1 MPVVPTVSGRQ
12 VQSRGVQSAG
22 LQTFSQPGIG
32 DAFVRA
38 GTEAIDVFG
47 QAKQRA
53 NIALAQEASLNLS
66 QISSDL
72 LNNPETGLLNL
83 KGKNAIGKGHEY
95 TQQFDAQVEQLAMS
109 LPDEQARNAF
119 MQQAQQ
125 QRIQFTTQAGRHEI
139 GQINAYE
146 EGQFQATLLN
156 NGKNA
161 AALYGDNAAYVL
173 ANKQTFQQIE
183 DYGIAH
189 GWSDEQIQAK
199 KIEFKEKV
207 ADAALS
213 QWSAN
218 NATAFIQS
226 NGELSDTAAG
236 ARRAV
241 ADSDSSER
249 ARGIRNNNPGNLEY
263 SKTNPWVG
271 QTGDD
276 GRFAKFETP
285 EHGIRALGRNLM
297 SYQRQGIDTVS
308 EIINRWAPPTDKN
321 DTMSY
326 IKAVCEQLGV
336 SADEPLDA
344 SNPDTLKALCAAII
358 HHENGSQPYSDQQLT
373 AGVSAALGLS
383 TIPTNTKRYT
393 GNAAFDAA
401 SPEAQ
406 ASFMRQADQLR
417 RQQQAEYKTM
427 IDSQVRDATAA
438 YMRGVEF
445 PNPPGEADFI
455 AAYGVREGNL
465 RYAAGTNIAFGMAQR
480 GLTAKTLRDG
490 GYSEMANQY
499 DVLDRQAIAIDA
511 VLGVAFGG
519 VGRFINSRGESTNAP
534 NFSPVDVDAALAANA
549 AHHAEIDIAPGVPI
563 NVLSRNS
570 HIQALRK
577 AMSDVSQGRPVDVA
591 SIVES
596 ASFSEIPGRKSLLSQ
611 AVNEALSSVD
621 DGVTARAIEN
631 RLLEEQAAQ
640 LLPRG
645 DRQVYQSE
653 IANSQRIIENLTK
666 QRAQILAEE
675 PTGSGKALSRA
686 RSDKQA
692 RLRDIDQ
699 RIRQAQERLEFSRNA
714 LAPHEPGG
722 QFFEARAEL
731 ARRQQ
736 AESELNAQAVSFYKT
751 AEVRTPDEV
760 APFEPDKILQ
770 QAEQK
775 MMADQAGDIDLRI
788 AEDSLLESP
797 DMIITVLD
805 DDGNPQSRSAREVL
819 DEANRESEQAIQDSS
834 LFDVAVACFLR
845 G

>member
-1 MPVVPTVSGRQ
+1 MSYFGLNPVNQNQQLDEAASNPAGFNSDVGFFDNAVGAALSGLYSGLVAKPDQLLWAGMDKIVSPIAQFVNENTSLNDTSVSYIAEQRKLAEQQ
-12 VQSRGVQSAG
+12 VKRLTPDAATTGTAG
-22 LQTFSQPGIG
+22 QVLYGLFDMG
-32 DAFVRA
+32 
-38 GTEAIDVFG
+38 G
-47 QAKQRA
+47 QAVVGTTLGGPVGGAAAVTSLQGFSEFERLTA
-53 NIALAQEASLNLS
+53 QGVDFRVAQEAGLVQGITAGAGTLIPMSL
-66 QISSDL
+66 
-72 LNNPETGLLNL
+72 GLRAGGALAE
-83 KGKNAIGKGHEY
+83 GVA
-95 TQQFDAQVEQLAMS
+95 AQLARTGES
-109 LPDEQARNAF
+109 SVR
-119 MQQAQQ
+119 
-125 QRIQFTTQAGRHEI
+125 R
-139 GQINAYE
+139 
-146 EGQFQATLLN
+146 
-156 NGKNA
+156 A
-161 AALYGDNAAYVL
+161 AATAVRATPD
-173 ANKQTFQQIE
+173 
-183 DYGIAH
+183 IA
-189 GWSDEQIQAK
+189 
-199 KIEFKEKV
+199 
-207 ADAALS
+207 
-213 QWSAN
+213 
-218 NATAFIQS
+218 
-226 NGELSDTAAG
+226 
-236 ARRAV
+236 
-241 ADSDSSER
+241 
-249 ARGIRNNNPGNLEY
+249 
-263 SKTNPWVG
+263 
-271 QTGDD
+271 
-276 GRFAKFETP
+276 
-285 EHGIRALGRNLM
+285 
-297 SYQRQGIDTVS
+297 
-308 EIINRWAPPTDKN
+308 
-321 DTMSY
+321 
-326 IKAVCEQLGV
+326 
-336 SADEPLDA
+336 
-344 SNPDTLKALCAAII
+344 
-358 HHENGSQPYSDQQLT
+358 
-373 AGVSAALGLS
+373 
-383 TIPTNTKRYT
+383 
-393 GNAAFDAA
+393 
-401 SPEAQ
+401 
-406 ASFMRQADQLR
+406 
-417 RQQQAEYKTM
+417 
-427 IDSQVRDATAA
+427 
-438 YMRGVEF
+438 
-445 PNPPGEADFI
+445 
-455 AAYGVREGNL
+455 
-465 RYAAGTNIAFGMAQR
+465 YAAGTNIAFGMAQR

-534 NFSPVDVDAALAANA
+534 NFSPVDIDAALAANA

-631 RLLEEQAAQ
+631 RLLEEQDAQ

-653 IANSQRIIENLTK
+653 IANSQRIIENLTE

-722 QFFEARAEL
+722 QLFEARAEL

-775 MMADQAGDIDLRI
+775 MMSDKAGDIDLRI

>member
-1 MPVVPTVSGRQ
+1 MSYFGLNPVNQNQQLDEAASNPAGFNSDVGFFDNAVGAALSGLYSGLVAKPDQLLWAGMDKIVSPIAQFVNENTSLNDTSVSYIAEQRKLAEQQ
-12 VQSRGVQSAG
+12 VKRLTPDAATTGTAG
-22 LQTFSQPGIG
+22 QVLYGLFDMG
-32 DAFVRA
+32 
-38 GTEAIDVFG
+38 G
-47 QAKQRA
+47 QAVVGTTLGGPVGGAAAVTSLQGFSEFERLTA
-53 NIALAQEASLNLS
+53 QGVDFRTAQEAGLVQGITAGAGTLIPMSL
-66 QISSDL
+66 
-72 LNNPETGLLNL
+72 GLRAGGALAE
-83 KGKNAIGKGHEY
+83 GVA
-95 TQQFDAQVEQLAMS
+95 AQLARTGES
-109 LPDEQARNAF
+109 SVR
-119 MQQAQQ
+119 
-125 QRIQFTTQAGRHEI
+125 R
-139 GQINAYE
+139 
-146 EGQFQATLLN
+146 
-156 NGKNA
+156 A
-161 AALYGDNAAYVL
+161 AATAVRATPD
-173 ANKQTFQQIE
+173 
-183 DYGIAH
+183 IA
-189 GWSDEQIQAK
+189 
-199 KIEFKEKV
+199 
-207 ADAALS
+207 
-213 QWSAN
+213 
-218 NATAFIQS
+218 
-226 NGELSDTAAG
+226 
-236 ARRAV
+236 
-241 ADSDSSER
+241 
-249 ARGIRNNNPGNLEY
+249 
-263 SKTNPWVG
+263 
-271 QTGDD
+271 
-276 GRFAKFETP
+276 
-285 EHGIRALGRNLM
+285 
-297 SYQRQGIDTVS
+297 
-308 EIINRWAPPTDKN
+308 
-321 DTMSY
+321 
-326 IKAVCEQLGV
+326 
-336 SADEPLDA
+336 
-344 SNPDTLKALCAAII
+344 
-358 HHENGSQPYSDQQLT
+358 
-373 AGVSAALGLS
+373 
-383 TIPTNTKRYT
+383 
-393 GNAAFDAA
+393 
-401 SPEAQ
+401 
-406 ASFMRQADQLR
+406 
-417 RQQQAEYKTM
+417 
-427 IDSQVRDATAA
+427 
-438 YMRGVEF
+438 
-445 PNPPGEADFI
+445 
-455 AAYGVREGNL
+455 
-465 RYAAGTNIAFGMAQR
+465 YAAGTNIAFGMAQR

-519 VGRFINSRGESTNAP
+519 VGRFINSRGESTSAP

-577 AMSDVSQGRPVDVA
+577 AMSDVSQGIPVDVA

-645 DRQVYQSE
+645 DRKVYQSE
-653 IANSQRIIENLTK
+653 IANSQRIIENLTE

-760 APFEPDKILQ
+760 APFEPGKILQ
-770 QAEQK
+770 QTEQK
-775 MMADQAGDIDLRI
+775 MMADPAGDIDLRI

>member
-1 MPVVPTVSGRQ
+1 MSYFGLNPVNQNQQLDEAASNPAGFNSDVGFFDNAVGAALSGLYSGLVAKPDQLLWAGMDKIVSPIAQFVNENTSLNDTSVSYIAEQRKLAEQQ
-12 VQSRGVQSAG
+12 VKRLTPDAATTGTAG
-22 LQTFSQPGIG
+22 QVLYGLFDMG
-32 DAFVRA
+32 
-38 GTEAIDVFG
+38 G
-47 QAKQRA
+47 QAVVGTTLGGPVGGAAAVTSLQGFSEFERLTA
-53 NIALAQEASLNLS
+53 QGVDFRTAQEAGLVQGITAGAGTLIPMSL
-66 QISSDL
+66 
-72 LNNPETGLLNL
+72 GLRAGGALAE
-83 KGKNAIGKGHEY
+83 GVA
-95 TQQFDAQVEQLAMS
+95 AQLARTGES
-109 LPDEQARNAF
+109 SVR
-119 MQQAQQ
+119 
-125 QRIQFTTQAGRHEI
+125 R
-139 GQINAYE
+139 
-146 EGQFQATLLN
+146 
-156 NGKNA
+156 A
-161 AALYGDNAAYVL
+161 AATAVRATPD
-173 ANKQTFQQIE
+173 
-183 DYGIAH
+183 IA
-189 GWSDEQIQAK
+189 
-199 KIEFKEKV
+199 
-207 ADAALS
+207 
-213 QWSAN
+213 
-218 NATAFIQS
+218 
-226 NGELSDTAAG
+226 
-236 ARRAV
+236 
-241 ADSDSSER
+241 
-249 ARGIRNNNPGNLEY
+249 
-263 SKTNPWVG
+263 
-271 QTGDD
+271 
-276 GRFAKFETP
+276 
-285 EHGIRALGRNLM
+285 
-297 SYQRQGIDTVS
+297 
-308 EIINRWAPPTDKN
+308 
-321 DTMSY
+321 
-326 IKAVCEQLGV
+326 
-336 SADEPLDA
+336 
-344 SNPDTLKALCAAII
+344 
-358 HHENGSQPYSDQQLT
+358 
-373 AGVSAALGLS
+373 
-383 TIPTNTKRYT
+383 
-393 GNAAFDAA
+393 
-401 SPEAQ
+401 
-406 ASFMRQADQLR
+406 
-417 RQQQAEYKTM
+417 
-427 IDSQVRDATAA
+427 
-438 YMRGVEF
+438 
-445 PNPPGEADFI
+445 
-455 AAYGVREGNL
+455 
-465 RYAAGTNIAFGMAQR
+465 YAAGTNIAFGMAQR

-519 VGRFINSRGESTNAP
+519 VGRFINSRGESTSAP

-596 ASFSEIPGRKSLLSQ
+596 ASFSEIPGRKNLLSQ

-653 IANSQRIIENLTK
+653 IANSQRIIDNLTE

-760 APFEPDKILQ
+760 APFEPGKILQ
-770 QAEQK
+770 QTEQK
-775 MMADQAGDIDLRI
+775 MMADPAGDIDLRI

>member
-1 MPVVPTVSGRQ
+1 MSYFGLNPVNQNQQLDEAASNPVGFNSDVGFFDNAVGAALSGLYSGLVAKPDQLLWAGMDKIVSPIAQFVNENTSLNDTSVSYIAEQRKLAEQQ
-12 VQSRGVQSAG
+12 VKRLTPDAATTGTAG
-22 LQTFSQPGIG
+22 QVLYGLFDMG
-32 DAFVRA
+32 
-38 GTEAIDVFG
+38 G
-47 QAKQRA
+47 QAVVGTTLGGPVGGAAAVTSLQGFSEFERLTA
-53 NIALAQEASLNLS
+53 QGVDFRTAQEAGLVQGITAGAGTLIPMSL
-66 QISSDL
+66 
-72 LNNPETGLLNL
+72 GLRAGGALAE
-83 KGKNAIGKGHEY
+83 GVA
-95 TQQFDAQVEQLAMS
+95 AQLARTGES
-109 LPDEQARNAF
+109 SVR
-119 MQQAQQ
+119 
-125 QRIQFTTQAGRHEI
+125 R
-139 GQINAYE
+139 
-146 EGQFQATLLN
+146 
-156 NGKNA
+156 A
-161 AALYGDNAAYVL
+161 AATAVRATPD
-173 ANKQTFQQIE
+173 
-183 DYGIAH
+183 IA
-189 GWSDEQIQAK
+189 
-199 KIEFKEKV
+199 
-207 ADAALS
+207 
-213 QWSAN
+213 
-218 NATAFIQS
+218 
-226 NGELSDTAAG
+226 
-236 ARRAV
+236 
-241 ADSDSSER
+241 
-249 ARGIRNNNPGNLEY
+249 
-263 SKTNPWVG
+263 
-271 QTGDD
+271 
-276 GRFAKFETP
+276 
-285 EHGIRALGRNLM
+285 
-297 SYQRQGIDTVS
+297 
-308 EIINRWAPPTDKN
+308 
-321 DTMSY
+321 
-326 IKAVCEQLGV
+326 
-336 SADEPLDA
+336 
-344 SNPDTLKALCAAII
+344 
-358 HHENGSQPYSDQQLT
+358 
-373 AGVSAALGLS
+373 
-383 TIPTNTKRYT
+383 
-393 GNAAFDAA
+393 
-401 SPEAQ
+401 
-406 ASFMRQADQLR
+406 
-417 RQQQAEYKTM
+417 
-427 IDSQVRDATAA
+427 
-438 YMRGVEF
+438 
-445 PNPPGEADFI
+445 
-455 AAYGVREGNL
+455 
-465 RYAAGTNIAFGMAQR
+465 YAAGTNIAFGMAQR

-519 VGRFINSRGESTNAP
+519 VGRFINSRGESTSAP
-534 NFSPVDVDAALAANA
+534 NFSPVDIDAALAANA

-653 IANSQRIIENLTK
+653 IANSQRIIENLTE

-731 ARRQQ
+731 ARRLQV
-736 AESELNAQAVSFYKT
+736 ESELNAQAVSFYKT

>member
-1 MPVVPTVSGRQ
+1 MSYFGLNPVNQNQQLDEAASNPAGFNSDVGFFDNAVGAALSGLYSGLVAKPDQLLWAGMDKIVSPIAQFVNENTSLNDTSVSYIAEQRKLAEQQ
-12 VQSRGVQSAG
+12 VKRLTPDAATTGTAG
-22 LQTFSQPGIG
+22 QILYGLFDMG
-32 DAFVRA
+32 
-38 GTEAIDVFG
+38 G
-47 QAKQRA
+47 QAVVGTTLGGPVGGAAAVTSLQGFSEFERLTA
-53 NIALAQEASLNLS
+53 QGVDFRTAQEAGLVQGITAGAGTLIPMSL
-66 QISSDL
+66 
-72 LNNPETGLLNL
+72 GLRAGGALAE
-83 KGKNAIGKGHEY
+83 GVA
-95 TQQFDAQVEQLAMS
+95 AQLARTGES
-109 LPDEQARNAF
+109 SVR
-119 MQQAQQ
+119 
-125 QRIQFTTQAGRHEI
+125 R
-139 GQINAYE
+139 
-146 EGQFQATLLN
+146 
-156 NGKNA
+156 A
-161 AALYGDNAAYVL
+161 AATAVRATPD
-173 ANKQTFQQIE
+173 
-183 DYGIAH
+183 IA
-189 GWSDEQIQAK
+189 
-199 KIEFKEKV
+199 
-207 ADAALS
+207 
-213 QWSAN
+213 
-218 NATAFIQS
+218 
-226 NGELSDTAAG
+226 
-236 ARRAV
+236 
-241 ADSDSSER
+241 
-249 ARGIRNNNPGNLEY
+249 
-263 SKTNPWVG
+263 
-271 QTGDD
+271 
-276 GRFAKFETP
+276 
-285 EHGIRALGRNLM
+285 
-297 SYQRQGIDTVS
+297 
-308 EIINRWAPPTDKN
+308 
-321 DTMSY
+321 
-326 IKAVCEQLGV
+326 
-336 SADEPLDA
+336 
-344 SNPDTLKALCAAII
+344 
-358 HHENGSQPYSDQQLT
+358 
-373 AGVSAALGLS
+373 
-383 TIPTNTKRYT
+383 
-393 GNAAFDAA
+393 
-401 SPEAQ
+401 
-406 ASFMRQADQLR
+406 
-417 RQQQAEYKTM
+417 
-427 IDSQVRDATAA
+427 
-438 YMRGVEF
+438 
-445 PNPPGEADFI
+445 
-455 AAYGVREGNL
+455 
-465 RYAAGTNIAFGMAQR
+465 YAAGTNIAFGMAQR

-519 VGRFINSRGESTNAP
+519 VGRFINSRGESTSAP

-653 IANSQRIIENLTK
+653 IANSQRIIENLTE

-775 MMADQAGDIDLRI
+775 MMADQAGGIDLRI

>member
-1 MPVVPTVSGRQ
+1 MSYFGLNPVNQNQQLDEAVSNPAGFNSDVGFFDNAVGAALSGLYSGLVAKPDQLLWAGMDKIVSPIAQFVNENTSLNDTSVSYIAEQRKLAEQQ
-12 VQSRGVQSAG
+12 VKRLTPDAATTGTAG
-22 LQTFSQPGIG
+22 QVLYGLFDMG
-32 DAFVRA
+32 
-38 GTEAIDVFG
+38 G
-47 QAKQRA
+47 QAVVGTTLGGPVGGAAAVTSLQGFSEFERLTA
-53 NIALAQEASLNLS
+53 QGVDFRTAQEAGLVQGITAGAGTLIPMSL
-66 QISSDL
+66 
-72 LNNPETGLLNL
+72 GLRAGGALAE
-83 KGKNAIGKGHEY
+83 GVA
-95 TQQFDAQVEQLAMS
+95 AQLARTGES
-109 LPDEQARNAF
+109 SVR
-119 MQQAQQ
+119 
-125 QRIQFTTQAGRHEI
+125 R
-139 GQINAYE
+139 
-146 EGQFQATLLN
+146 
-156 NGKNA
+156 A
-161 AALYGDNAAYVL
+161 AATAVRATPD
-173 ANKQTFQQIE
+173 
-183 DYGIAH
+183 IA
-189 GWSDEQIQAK
+189 
-199 KIEFKEKV
+199 
-207 ADAALS
+207 
-213 QWSAN
+213 
-218 NATAFIQS
+218 
-226 NGELSDTAAG
+226 
-236 ARRAV
+236 
-241 ADSDSSER
+241 
-249 ARGIRNNNPGNLEY
+249 
-263 SKTNPWVG
+263 
-271 QTGDD
+271 
-276 GRFAKFETP
+276 
-285 EHGIRALGRNLM
+285 
-297 SYQRQGIDTVS
+297 
-308 EIINRWAPPTDKN
+308 
-321 DTMSY
+321 
-326 IKAVCEQLGV
+326 
-336 SADEPLDA
+336 
-344 SNPDTLKALCAAII
+344 
-358 HHENGSQPYSDQQLT
+358 
-373 AGVSAALGLS
+373 
-383 TIPTNTKRYT
+383 
-393 GNAAFDAA
+393 
-401 SPEAQ
+401 
-406 ASFMRQADQLR
+406 
-417 RQQQAEYKTM
+417 
-427 IDSQVRDATAA
+427 
-438 YMRGVEF
+438 
-445 PNPPGEADFI
+445 
-455 AAYGVREGNL
+455 
-465 RYAAGTNIAFGMAQR
+465 YAAGTNIAFGMAQR

-519 VGRFINSRGESTNAP
+519 VGRFINSRGESTSAP

-596 ASFSEIPGRKSLLSQ
+596 ASFSEIPERKSLLSQ

-653 IANSQRIIENLTK
+653 IANSQRIIENLTE

-686 RSDKQA
+686 RSDKQV

-751 AEVRTPDEV
+751 AEVSTPDEV
-760 APFEPDKILQ
+760 APFEPGKILQ

-775 MMADQAGDIDLRI
+775 MMADPAGDIDLRI

>member
-1 MPVVPTVSGRQ
+1 MSYFGLNPVNQNQQLDEAASNPVGFNSDVGFFDNAVGAALSGLYSGLVAKPDQLLWAGMDKIVSPIAQLVNENTSLNDTSVSYIAEQRKLAEQQ
-12 VQSRGVQSAG
+12 VKRLTPDAATTGTAG
-22 LQTFSQPGIG
+22 QVLYGLFDMG
-32 DAFVRA
+32 
-38 GTEAIDVFG
+38 G
-47 QAKQRA
+47 QAVVGTTLGGPVGGAAAVTSLQGFSEFERLTA
-53 NIALAQEASLNLS
+53 QGVDFRTAQEAGLVQGITAGAGTLIPMSL
-66 QISSDL
+66 
-72 LNNPETGLLNL
+72 GLRAGGALAE
-83 KGKNAIGKGHEY
+83 GVA
-95 TQQFDAQVEQLAMS
+95 AQLARTGES
-109 LPDEQARNAF
+109 SVR
-119 MQQAQQ
+119 
-125 QRIQFTTQAGRHEI
+125 R
-139 GQINAYE
+139 
-146 EGQFQATLLN
+146 
-156 NGKNA
+156 A
-161 AALYGDNAAYVL
+161 AATAVRATPD
-173 ANKQTFQQIE
+173 
-183 DYGIAH
+183 IA
-189 GWSDEQIQAK
+189 
-199 KIEFKEKV
+199 
-207 ADAALS
+207 
-213 QWSAN
+213 
-218 NATAFIQS
+218 
-226 NGELSDTAAG
+226 
-236 ARRAV
+236 
-241 ADSDSSER
+241 
-249 ARGIRNNNPGNLEY
+249 
-263 SKTNPWVG
+263 
-271 QTGDD
+271 
-276 GRFAKFETP
+276 
-285 EHGIRALGRNLM
+285 
-297 SYQRQGIDTVS
+297 
-308 EIINRWAPPTDKN
+308 
-321 DTMSY
+321 
-326 IKAVCEQLGV
+326 
-336 SADEPLDA
+336 
-344 SNPDTLKALCAAII
+344 
-358 HHENGSQPYSDQQLT
+358 
-373 AGVSAALGLS
+373 
-383 TIPTNTKRYT
+383 
-393 GNAAFDAA
+393 
-401 SPEAQ
+401 
-406 ASFMRQADQLR
+406 
-417 RQQQAEYKTM
+417 
-427 IDSQVRDATAA
+427 
-438 YMRGVEF
+438 
-445 PNPPGEADFI
+445 
-455 AAYGVREGNL
+455 
-465 RYAAGTNIAFGMAQR
+465 YAAGTNIAFGMAQR

-490 GYSEMANQY
+490 GYSEIANQY

-519 VGRFINSRGESTNAP
+519 VGRFINSRGESTSAP
-534 NFSPVDVDAALAANA
+534 NFSPVDIDAALAANA

-640 LLPRG
+640 LLSRG

-653 IANSQRIIENLTK
+653 IANSQRIIENLTE

-760 APFEPDKILQ
+760 SPFEPGKILQ
-770 QAEQK
+770 QTEQK
-775 MMADQAGDIDLRI
+775 MMADPAGDIDLRI

>member
-1 MPVVPTVSGRQ
+1 MSYFGLNPVNQNQQLDEAASNPAGFNSDIGFFDNAVGAALSGLYSGLVAKPDQLLWAGMDKIVSPIAQFVNENTSFNDTSVSYIAEQRKLAEQQ
-12 VQSRGVQSAG
+12 VKRLTPDAATTGTAG
-22 LQTFSQPGIG
+22 QVLYGLFDMG
-32 DAFVRA
+32 
-38 GTEAIDVFG
+38 G
-47 QAKQRA
+47 QAVVGTTLGGPVGGAAAVTSLQGFSEFERLTA
-53 NIALAQEASLNLS
+53 QGVDFRTAQEAGLVQGITAGAGTLIPMSL
-66 QISSDL
+66 
-72 LNNPETGLLNL
+72 GLRAGGALAE
-83 KGKNAIGKGHEY
+83 GVAS
-95 TQQFDAQVEQLAMS
+95 QLARTGES
-109 LPDEQARNAF
+109 SVR
-119 MQQAQQ
+119 
-125 QRIQFTTQAGRHEI
+125 R
-139 GQINAYE
+139 
-146 EGQFQATLLN
+146 
-156 NGKNA
+156 A
-161 AALYGDNAAYVL
+161 AATAVRATPD
-173 ANKQTFQQIE
+173 
-183 DYGIAH
+183 IA
-189 GWSDEQIQAK
+189 
-199 KIEFKEKV
+199 
-207 ADAALS
+207 
-213 QWSAN
+213 
-218 NATAFIQS
+218 
-226 NGELSDTAAG
+226 
-236 ARRAV
+236 
-241 ADSDSSER
+241 
-249 ARGIRNNNPGNLEY
+249 
-263 SKTNPWVG
+263 
-271 QTGDD
+271 
-276 GRFAKFETP
+276 
-285 EHGIRALGRNLM
+285 
-297 SYQRQGIDTVS
+297 
-308 EIINRWAPPTDKN
+308 
-321 DTMSY
+321 
-326 IKAVCEQLGV
+326 
-336 SADEPLDA
+336 
-344 SNPDTLKALCAAII
+344 
-358 HHENGSQPYSDQQLT
+358 
-373 AGVSAALGLS
+373 
-383 TIPTNTKRYT
+383 
-393 GNAAFDAA
+393 
-401 SPEAQ
+401 
-406 ASFMRQADQLR
+406 
-417 RQQQAEYKTM
+417 
-427 IDSQVRDATAA
+427 
-438 YMRGVEF
+438 
-445 PNPPGEADFI
+445 
-455 AAYGVREGNL
+455 
-465 RYAAGTNIAFGMAQR
+465 YAAGTNIAFGMAQR

-519 VGRFINSRGESTNAP
+519 VGRFINSRGESTSAP

-653 IANSQRIIENLTK
+653 IANSQRIIENLTE

-760 APFEPDKILQ
+760 APFEADKILQ

-775 MMADQAGDIDLRI
+775 MMSDQAGDIDLRI

>member
-1 MPVVPTVSGRQ
+1 MSYFGLNPVNQNQQLDEAASNPAGFNSDVGFFDNAVGAALSGLYSGLVAKPDQLLWAGMDKIVSPIAQFVNENTSLNDTSVSYIAEQRKLAEQQ
-12 VQSRGVQSAG
+12 VKRLTPDAATTGTAG
-22 LQTFSQPGIG
+22 QVLYGLFDMG
-32 DAFVRA
+32 
-38 GTEAIDVFG
+38 G
-47 QAKQRA
+47 QAVVGTTLGGPVGGAAAVTSLQGFSEFERLTA
-53 NIALAQEASLNLS
+53 QGVDFRTAQEAGLVQGITAGAGTLIPMSL
-66 QISSDL
+66 
-72 LNNPETGLLNL
+72 GLRAGGALAE
-83 KGKNAIGKGHEY
+83 GVA
-95 TQQFDAQVEQLAMS
+95 AQLARTGES
-109 LPDEQARNAF
+109 SVR
-119 MQQAQQ
+119 
-125 QRIQFTTQAGRHEI
+125 R
-139 GQINAYE
+139 
-146 EGQFQATLLN
+146 
-156 NGKNA
+156 A
-161 AALYGDNAAYVL
+161 AATAVRATPD
-173 ANKQTFQQIE
+173 
-183 DYGIAH
+183 IA
-189 GWSDEQIQAK
+189 
-199 KIEFKEKV
+199 
-207 ADAALS
+207 
-213 QWSAN
+213 
-218 NATAFIQS
+218 
-226 NGELSDTAAG
+226 
-236 ARRAV
+236 
-241 ADSDSSER
+241 
-249 ARGIRNNNPGNLEY
+249 
-263 SKTNPWVG
+263 
-271 QTGDD
+271 
-276 GRFAKFETP
+276 
-285 EHGIRALGRNLM
+285 
-297 SYQRQGIDTVS
+297 
-308 EIINRWAPPTDKN
+308 
-321 DTMSY
+321 
-326 IKAVCEQLGV
+326 
-336 SADEPLDA
+336 
-344 SNPDTLKALCAAII
+344 
-358 HHENGSQPYSDQQLT
+358 
-373 AGVSAALGLS
+373 
-383 TIPTNTKRYT
+383 
-393 GNAAFDAA
+393 
-401 SPEAQ
+401 
-406 ASFMRQADQLR
+406 
-417 RQQQAEYKTM
+417 
-427 IDSQVRDATAA
+427 
-438 YMRGVEF
+438 
-445 PNPPGEADFI
+445 
-455 AAYGVREGNL
+455 
-465 RYAAGTNIAFGMAQR
+465 YAAGTNIAFGMAQR

-519 VGRFINSRGESTNAP
+519 VGRFINSRGESTSAP

-577 AMSDVSQGRPVDVA
+577 AMSDVSQGIPVDVA

-653 IANSQRIIENLTK
+653 IANSQRIIENLTE

-692 RLRDIDQ
+692 RLLDIDQ

-760 APFEPDKILQ
+760 APFEPGKILQ
-770 QAEQK
+770 QTEQK
-775 MMADQAGDIDLRI
+775 MMADPAGDIDLRI

>member
-1 MPVVPTVSGRQ
+1 MSYFGLNPVNQNQQLDEAASNPAGFNSDVGFFDNAVGAALSGLYSGLVAKPDQLLWAGMDKIVSPIAQFVNENTSLNDTSVSYIAEQRKLAEQQ
-12 VQSRGVQSAG
+12 VKRLTPDAATTGTAG
-22 LQTFSQPGIG
+22 QVLYGLFDMG
-32 DAFVRA
+32 
-38 GTEAIDVFG
+38 G
-47 QAKQRA
+47 QAVVGTTLGGPVGGAAAVTSLQGFSEFERLTA
-53 NIALAQEASLNLS
+53 QGVDFRTAQEAGLVQGITAGAGTLIPMSL
-66 QISSDL
+66 
-72 LNNPETGLLNL
+72 GLRAGGALAE
-83 KGKNAIGKGHEY
+83 GVA
-95 TQQFDAQVEQLAMS
+95 AQLARTGES
-109 LPDEQARNAF
+109 SVR
-119 MQQAQQ
+119 
-125 QRIQFTTQAGRHEI
+125 R
-139 GQINAYE
+139 
-146 EGQFQATLLN
+146 
-156 NGKNA
+156 A
-161 AALYGDNAAYVL
+161 AATAVRATPD
-173 ANKQTFQQIE
+173 
-183 DYGIAH
+183 IA
-189 GWSDEQIQAK
+189 
-199 KIEFKEKV
+199 
-207 ADAALS
+207 
-213 QWSAN
+213 
-218 NATAFIQS
+218 
-226 NGELSDTAAG
+226 
-236 ARRAV
+236 
-241 ADSDSSER
+241 
-249 ARGIRNNNPGNLEY
+249 
-263 SKTNPWVG
+263 
-271 QTGDD
+271 
-276 GRFAKFETP
+276 
-285 EHGIRALGRNLM
+285 
-297 SYQRQGIDTVS
+297 
-308 EIINRWAPPTDKN
+308 
-321 DTMSY
+321 
-326 IKAVCEQLGV
+326 
-336 SADEPLDA
+336 
-344 SNPDTLKALCAAII
+344 
-358 HHENGSQPYSDQQLT
+358 
-373 AGVSAALGLS
+373 
-383 TIPTNTKRYT
+383 
-393 GNAAFDAA
+393 
-401 SPEAQ
+401 
-406 ASFMRQADQLR
+406 
-417 RQQQAEYKTM
+417 
-427 IDSQVRDATAA
+427 
-438 YMRGVEF
+438 
-445 PNPPGEADFI
+445 
-455 AAYGVREGNL
+455 
-465 RYAAGTNIAFGMAQR
+465 YAAGTNIAFGMAQR

-519 VGRFINSRGESTNAP
+519 VGRFINSRGESTSAP
-534 NFSPVDVDAALAANA
+534 NFSPVDIDAALAANA

-653 IANSQRIIENLTK
+653 IANSQRIIENLTE
-666 QRAQILAEE
+666 QRAQILAED
-675 PTGSGKALSRA
+675 PAGSGKALSRA

-692 RLRDIDQ
+692 RLRDIGQ

-760 APFEPDKILQ
+760 APFESGKILQ

-775 MMADQAGDIDLRI
+775 MMADPAGDIDLRI

>member
-1 MPVVPTVSGRQ
+1 MSYFGLNPVNQNQQLDEAASNPVVFNSDVGFFDNAVGAALSGLYSGLVAKPDQLLWAGMDKIVSPIAQFVNENTSINDTSVSYIAEQRKLAEQQ
-12 VQSRGVQSAG
+12 VKRLTPDAATTGTAG
-22 LQTFSQPGIG
+22 QVLYGLFDMG
-32 DAFVRA
+32 
-38 GTEAIDVFG
+38 G
-47 QAKQRA
+47 QAVVGTTLGGPVGGAAAVTSLQGFSEFERLTA
-53 NIALAQEASLNLS
+53 QGVDFRTAQEAGLVQGITAGAGTLIPMSL
-66 QISSDL
+66 
-72 LNNPETGLLNL
+72 GLRAGGALAE
-83 KGKNAIGKGHEY
+83 GVA
-95 TQQFDAQVEQLAMS
+95 AQLARTGES
-109 LPDEQARNAF
+109 SVR
-119 MQQAQQ
+119 
-125 QRIQFTTQAGRHEI
+125 R
-139 GQINAYE
+139 
-146 EGQFQATLLN
+146 
-156 NGKNA
+156 A
-161 AALYGDNAAYVL
+161 AATAVRATPD
-173 ANKQTFQQIE
+173 
-183 DYGIAH
+183 IA
-189 GWSDEQIQAK
+189 
-199 KIEFKEKV
+199 
-207 ADAALS
+207 
-213 QWSAN
+213 
-218 NATAFIQS
+218 
-226 NGELSDTAAG
+226 
-236 ARRAV
+236 
-241 ADSDSSER
+241 
-249 ARGIRNNNPGNLEY
+249 
-263 SKTNPWVG
+263 
-271 QTGDD
+271 
-276 GRFAKFETP
+276 
-285 EHGIRALGRNLM
+285 
-297 SYQRQGIDTVS
+297 
-308 EIINRWAPPTDKN
+308 
-321 DTMSY
+321 
-326 IKAVCEQLGV
+326 
-336 SADEPLDA
+336 
-344 SNPDTLKALCAAII
+344 
-358 HHENGSQPYSDQQLT
+358 
-373 AGVSAALGLS
+373 
-383 TIPTNTKRYT
+383 
-393 GNAAFDAA
+393 
-401 SPEAQ
+401 
-406 ASFMRQADQLR
+406 
-417 RQQQAEYKTM
+417 
-427 IDSQVRDATAA
+427 
-438 YMRGVEF
+438 
-445 PNPPGEADFI
+445 
-455 AAYGVREGNL
+455 
-465 RYAAGTNIAFGMAQR
+465 YAAGTNIAFGMAQR

-511 VLGVAFGG
+511 VLGVVFGG

-534 NFSPVDVDAALAANA
+534 NFSPVDIDAALAANA
-549 AHHAEIDIAPGVPI
+549 THHAEIDIAPGVPI

-611 AVNEALSSVD
+611 AVNEALSSVN

-653 IANSQRIIENLTK
+653 IANSQRIIENLTE

-686 RSDKQA
+686 RSDKQV

-760 APFEPDKILQ
+760 APFEPGKILQ

-775 MMADQAGDIDLRI
+775 MMADPAGDIDLRI

>member
-1 MPVVPTVSGRQ
+1 MSYFGLNPVNQNQQLDEAASNPVGFNSDVGFFDNAVGAALSGLYSGLVAKPDQLLWAGMDKIVSPIAQLVNENTSLNDTSVSYIAEQRKLAEQQ
-12 VQSRGVQSAG
+12 VKRLTPDAATTGIAG
-22 LQTFSQPGIG
+22 QVLYGLFDMG
-32 DAFVRA
+32 
-38 GTEAIDVFG
+38 G
-47 QAKQRA
+47 QAVVGTTLGGPVGGAAAVTSLQGFSEFERLTA
-53 NIALAQEASLNLS
+53 QGVDFRTAQEAGLVQGITAGAGTLIPMSL
-66 QISSDL
+66 
-72 LNNPETGLLNL
+72 GLRAGGALAE
-83 KGKNAIGKGHEY
+83 GVA
-95 TQQFDAQVEQLAMS
+95 AQLARTGES
-109 LPDEQARNAF
+109 SVR
-119 MQQAQQ
+119 
-125 QRIQFTTQAGRHEI
+125 R
-139 GQINAYE
+139 
-146 EGQFQATLLN
+146 
-156 NGKNA
+156 A
-161 AALYGDNAAYVL
+161 AATAVRATPD
-173 ANKQTFQQIE
+173 
-183 DYGIAH
+183 IA
-189 GWSDEQIQAK
+189 
-199 KIEFKEKV
+199 
-207 ADAALS
+207 
-213 QWSAN
+213 
-218 NATAFIQS
+218 
-226 NGELSDTAAG
+226 
-236 ARRAV
+236 
-241 ADSDSSER
+241 
-249 ARGIRNNNPGNLEY
+249 
-263 SKTNPWVG
+263 
-271 QTGDD
+271 
-276 GRFAKFETP
+276 
-285 EHGIRALGRNLM
+285 
-297 SYQRQGIDTVS
+297 
-308 EIINRWAPPTDKN
+308 
-321 DTMSY
+321 
-326 IKAVCEQLGV
+326 
-336 SADEPLDA
+336 
-344 SNPDTLKALCAAII
+344 
-358 HHENGSQPYSDQQLT
+358 
-373 AGVSAALGLS
+373 
-383 TIPTNTKRYT
+383 
-393 GNAAFDAA
+393 
-401 SPEAQ
+401 
-406 ASFMRQADQLR
+406 
-417 RQQQAEYKTM
+417 
-427 IDSQVRDATAA
+427 
-438 YMRGVEF
+438 
-445 PNPPGEADFI
+445 
-455 AAYGVREGNL
+455 
-465 RYAAGTNIAFGMAQR
+465 YAAGTNIAFGMAQR

-519 VGRFINSRGESTNAP
+519 VGRFINSRGESTSAP
-534 NFSPVDVDAALAANA
+534 NFSPVDIDAALAANA
-549 AHHAEIDIAPGVPI
+549 AHHAEIDIVPGVPI

-596 ASFSEIPGRKSLLSQ
+596 ASFSEIPGRKSLLSL

-640 LLPRG
+640 LLSRG

-653 IANSQRIIENLTK
+653 IANSQRIIENLTE

-760 APFEPDKILQ
+760 APFEPGKILQ
-770 QAEQK
+770 QTEQK
-775 MMADQAGDIDLRI
+775 MMADPAGDIDLRI

>member
-1 MPVVPTVSGRQ
+1 MSYFGLNPVNQNQQLDEAASNPAGFNSDVGFFDNAVGAALSGLYSGLVAKPDQLLWAGMDKIVSPIAQFVNENTSLNDTSVSYIAEQRKLAEQQ
-12 VQSRGVQSAG
+12 VKRLTPDAATTGTAG
-22 LQTFSQPGIG
+22 QVLYGLFDMG
-32 DAFVRA
+32 
-38 GTEAIDVFG
+38 G
-47 QAKQRA
+47 QAVVGTTLGGPVGGAAAVTSLQGFSEFERLTAQGVDFRA
-53 NIALAQEASLNLS
+53 AQEAGLVQGITAGAGTLIPMSL
-66 QISSDL
+66 
-72 LNNPETGLLNL
+72 GLRAGGALAE
-83 KGKNAIGKGHEY
+83 GVA
-95 TQQFDAQVEQLAMS
+95 AQLARTGES
-109 LPDEQARNAF
+109 SVR
-119 MQQAQQ
+119 
-125 QRIQFTTQAGRHEI
+125 R
-139 GQINAYE
+139 
-146 EGQFQATLLN
+146 
-156 NGKNA
+156 A
-161 AALYGDNAAYVL
+161 AATAVRATPD
-173 ANKQTFQQIE
+173 
-183 DYGIAH
+183 IA
-189 GWSDEQIQAK
+189 
-199 KIEFKEKV
+199 
-207 ADAALS
+207 
-213 QWSAN
+213 
-218 NATAFIQS
+218 
-226 NGELSDTAAG
+226 
-236 ARRAV
+236 
-241 ADSDSSER
+241 
-249 ARGIRNNNPGNLEY
+249 
-263 SKTNPWVG
+263 
-271 QTGDD
+271 
-276 GRFAKFETP
+276 
-285 EHGIRALGRNLM
+285 
-297 SYQRQGIDTVS
+297 
-308 EIINRWAPPTDKN
+308 
-321 DTMSY
+321 
-326 IKAVCEQLGV
+326 
-336 SADEPLDA
+336 
-344 SNPDTLKALCAAII
+344 
-358 HHENGSQPYSDQQLT
+358 
-373 AGVSAALGLS
+373 
-383 TIPTNTKRYT
+383 
-393 GNAAFDAA
+393 
-401 SPEAQ
+401 
-406 ASFMRQADQLR
+406 
-417 RQQQAEYKTM
+417 
-427 IDSQVRDATAA
+427 
-438 YMRGVEF
+438 
-445 PNPPGEADFI
+445 
-455 AAYGVREGNL
+455 
-465 RYAAGTNIAFGMAQR
+465 YAAGTNIAFGMAQR

-534 NFSPVDVDAALAANA
+534 NFSPVDIDAALAANA

-653 IANSQRIIENLTK
+653 IANSQRIIENLTE

-722 QFFEARAEL
+722 QLFEARAEL

-760 APFEPDKILQ
+760 APFEPGKILQ
-770 QAEQK
+770 QTEQK
-775 MMADQAGDIDLRI
+775 MMSDQAGDIDLRI

-819 DEANRESEQAIQDSS
+819 DETNRESEQAIQDSS

>member
-1 MPVVPTVSGRQ
+1 MSYFGLNPVNQNQQLDEAASNPAGFNSDVGFFDNAVGAALSGLYSGLVAKPDQLLWAGMDKIVSPIAQFVNENTSLNDTSVSYIAEQRKLAEQQ
-12 VQSRGVQSAG
+12 VKRLTPDAATTGTAG
-22 LQTFSQPGIG
+22 QVLYGLFDMG
-32 DAFVRA
+32 
-38 GTEAIDVFG
+38 G
-47 QAKQRA
+47 QAVVGTTLGGPVGGAAAVTSLQGFSEFERLTA
-53 NIALAQEASLNLS
+53 QGVDFRTAQEA
-66 QISSDL
+66 
-72 LNNPETGLLNL
+72 GLVQGITAGAGTL
-83 KGKNAIGKGHEY
+83 IP
-95 TQQFDAQVEQLAMS
+95 MS
-109 LPDEQARNAF
+109 LGLRAGGALAEGVAARLA
-119 MQQAQQ
+119 
-125 QRIQFTTQAGRHEI
+125 RTGESSVRR
-139 GQINAYE
+139 
-146 EGQFQATLLN
+146 
-156 NGKNA
+156 A
-161 AALYGDNAAYVL
+161 AATAVRATPD
-173 ANKQTFQQIE
+173 
-183 DYGIAH
+183 IA
-189 GWSDEQIQAK
+189 
-199 KIEFKEKV
+199 
-207 ADAALS
+207 
-213 QWSAN
+213 
-218 NATAFIQS
+218 
-226 NGELSDTAAG
+226 
-236 ARRAV
+236 
-241 ADSDSSER
+241 
-249 ARGIRNNNPGNLEY
+249 
-263 SKTNPWVG
+263 
-271 QTGDD
+271 
-276 GRFAKFETP
+276 
-285 EHGIRALGRNLM
+285 
-297 SYQRQGIDTVS
+297 
-308 EIINRWAPPTDKN
+308 
-321 DTMSY
+321 
-326 IKAVCEQLGV
+326 
-336 SADEPLDA
+336 
-344 SNPDTLKALCAAII
+344 
-358 HHENGSQPYSDQQLT
+358 
-373 AGVSAALGLS
+373 
-383 TIPTNTKRYT
+383 
-393 GNAAFDAA
+393 
-401 SPEAQ
+401 
-406 ASFMRQADQLR
+406 
-417 RQQQAEYKTM
+417 
-427 IDSQVRDATAA
+427 
-438 YMRGVEF
+438 
-445 PNPPGEADFI
+445 
-455 AAYGVREGNL
+455 
-465 RYAAGTNIAFGMAQR
+465 YAAGTNIAFGMAQR

-534 NFSPVDVDAALAANA
+534 NFSPVDIDAALAANA

-653 IANSQRIIENLTK
+653 IANSQRIIENLTE

-686 RSDKQA
+686 RSDKQV

-751 AEVRTPDEV
+751 AEVSTPDEV
-760 APFEPDKILQ
+760 APFEPGKILQ

-775 MMADQAGDIDLRI
+775 MMADPAGDIDLRI

>member
-1 MPVVPTVSGRQ
+1 MSYFGLNPVNQNQQLDEAASNPAGFNSDVGFFDNAVGAALSGLYSGLVAKPDQLLWAGMDKIVSPIAQFVNENTSLNDTSVSYIAEQRKLAEQQ
-12 VQSRGVQSAG
+12 VKRLTPDAATTGTAG
-22 LQTFSQPGIG
+22 QVLHGLFDMG
-32 DAFVRA
+32 
-38 GTEAIDVFG
+38 G
-47 QAKQRA
+47 QAVVGTTLGGPVGGAAAVTSLQGFSEFERLTA
-53 NIALAQEASLNLS
+53 QGVDFRTAQEAGLVQGITAGAGTLIPMSL
-66 QISSDL
+66 
-72 LNNPETGLLNL
+72 GLRAGGALAE
-83 KGKNAIGKGHEY
+83 GVA
-95 TQQFDAQVEQLAMS
+95 AQLARTGES
-109 LPDEQARNAF
+109 SVR
-119 MQQAQQ
+119 
-125 QRIQFTTQAGRHEI
+125 R
-139 GQINAYE
+139 
-146 EGQFQATLLN
+146 
-156 NGKNA
+156 A
-161 AALYGDNAAYVL
+161 AATAVRATPD
-173 ANKQTFQQIE
+173 
-183 DYGIAH
+183 IA
-189 GWSDEQIQAK
+189 
-199 KIEFKEKV
+199 
-207 ADAALS
+207 
-213 QWSAN
+213 
-218 NATAFIQS
+218 
-226 NGELSDTAAG
+226 
-236 ARRAV
+236 
-241 ADSDSSER
+241 
-249 ARGIRNNNPGNLEY
+249 
-263 SKTNPWVG
+263 
-271 QTGDD
+271 
-276 GRFAKFETP
+276 
-285 EHGIRALGRNLM
+285 
-297 SYQRQGIDTVS
+297 
-308 EIINRWAPPTDKN
+308 
-321 DTMSY
+321 
-326 IKAVCEQLGV
+326 
-336 SADEPLDA
+336 
-344 SNPDTLKALCAAII
+344 
-358 HHENGSQPYSDQQLT
+358 
-373 AGVSAALGLS
+373 
-383 TIPTNTKRYT
+383 
-393 GNAAFDAA
+393 
-401 SPEAQ
+401 
-406 ASFMRQADQLR
+406 
-417 RQQQAEYKTM
+417 
-427 IDSQVRDATAA
+427 
-438 YMRGVEF
+438 
-445 PNPPGEADFI
+445 
-455 AAYGVREGNL
+455 
-465 RYAAGTNIAFGMAQR
+465 YAAGTNIAFGMAQR

-519 VGRFINSRGESTNAP
+519 VGRFINSRGESTSAP
-534 NFSPVDVDAALAANA
+534 NFSPVDIDAALAANA

-577 AMSDVSQGRPVDVA
+577 AMSDVGQGIPVDVA

-653 IANSQRIIENLTK
+653 IANSQRIIENLTE

-731 ARRQQ
+731 ARRLQV
-736 AESELNAQAVSFYKT
+736 ESELNAQAVSFYKT

-775 MMADQAGDIDLRI
+775 MMADQVGDIDLRI

>member
-1 MPVVPTVSGRQ
+1 MSYFGLNPVNQNQQLDEAASNPAGFNSDVGFFDNAVGAALSGLYSGLVAKPDQLLWAGMDKIVSPIAQFVNENTSLNDTSVSYIAEQRKLAEQQ
-12 VQSRGVQSAG
+12 VKRLTPDAATTGTAG
-22 LQTFSQPGIG
+22 QVLYGLFDMG
-32 DAFVRA
+32 
-38 GTEAIDVFG
+38 G
-47 QAKQRA
+47 QAVVGTTLGGPVGGAAAVTSLQGFSEFERLTAQGVDFRA
-53 NIALAQEASLNLS
+53 AQEAGLVQGITAGAGTLIPMSL
-66 QISSDL
+66 
-72 LNNPETGLLNL
+72 GLRAGGALAE
-83 KGKNAIGKGHEY
+83 GVA
-95 TQQFDAQVEQLAMS
+95 AQLA
-109 LPDEQARNAF
+109 R
-119 MQQAQQ
+119 
-125 QRIQFTTQAGRHEI
+125 T
-139 GQINAYE
+139 
-146 EGQFQATLLN
+146 
-156 NGKNA
+156 
-161 AALYGDNAAYVL
+161 
-173 ANKQTFQQIE
+173 
-183 DYGIAH
+183 
-189 GWSDEQIQAK
+189 
-199 KIEFKEKV
+199 
-207 ADAALS
+207 
-213 QWSAN
+213 
-218 NATAFIQS
+218 
-226 NGELSDTAAG
+226 GESSV
-236 ARRAV
+236 RRAAETAV
-241 ADSDSSER
+241 R
-249 ARGIRNNNPGNLEY
+249 A
-263 SKTNPWVG
+263 
-271 QTGDD
+271 
-276 GRFAKFETP
+276 TP
-285 EHGIRALGRNLM
+285 DIA
-297 SYQRQGIDTVS
+297 Y
-308 EIINRWAPPTDKN
+308 
-321 DTMSY
+321 
-326 IKAVCEQLGV
+326 
-336 SADEPLDA
+336 A
-344 SNPDTLKALCAAII
+344 S
-358 HHENGSQPYSDQQLT
+358 
-373 AGVSAALGLS
+373 
-383 TIPTNTKRYT
+383 
-393 GNAAFDAA
+393 
-401 SPEAQ
+401 
-406 ASFMRQADQLR
+406 
-417 RQQQAEYKTM
+417 
-427 IDSQVRDATAA
+427 
-438 YMRGVEF
+438 
-445 PNPPGEADFI
+445 
-455 AAYGVREGNL
+455 
-465 RYAAGTNIAFGMAQR
+465 GTNIAFGMAQR

-534 NFSPVDVDAALAANA
+534 NFSPVDIDAALAANA

-653 IANSQRIIENLTK
+653 IANSQRIIENLTE

-722 QFFEARAEL
+722 QFFEARKEL

>member
-1 MPVVPTVSGRQ
+1 MSYFGLNPVNQNQQLDEAASNPAGFNSDVGFFDNAVGAALSGLYSGLVAKRDQLLWAGMDKIVSPIAQFINENTSLNDTSVSYIAEQRKLAEQQ
-12 VQSRGVQSAG
+12 VKRLTPDAATTGTAG
-22 LQTFSQPGIG
+22 QVLYGLFDMG
-32 DAFVRA
+32 
-38 GTEAIDVFG
+38 G
-47 QAKQRA
+47 QAVVGTTLGGPVGGAAAVTSLQGFSEFERLTA
-53 NIALAQEASLNLS
+53 QGVDFRTAQEAGLVQGITAGAGTLIPMSL
-66 QISSDL
+66 
-72 LNNPETGLLNL
+72 GLRAGGALAE
-83 KGKNAIGKGHEY
+83 GVA
-95 TQQFDAQVEQLAMS
+95 AQLARTGES
-109 LPDEQARNAF
+109 SVR
-119 MQQAQQ
+119 
-125 QRIQFTTQAGRHEI
+125 R
-139 GQINAYE
+139 
-146 EGQFQATLLN
+146 
-156 NGKNA
+156 A
-161 AALYGDNAAYVL
+161 AATAVRATPD
-173 ANKQTFQQIE
+173 
-183 DYGIAH
+183 IA
-189 GWSDEQIQAK
+189 
-199 KIEFKEKV
+199 
-207 ADAALS
+207 
-213 QWSAN
+213 
-218 NATAFIQS
+218 
-226 NGELSDTAAG
+226 
-236 ARRAV
+236 
-241 ADSDSSER
+241 
-249 ARGIRNNNPGNLEY
+249 
-263 SKTNPWVG
+263 
-271 QTGDD
+271 
-276 GRFAKFETP
+276 
-285 EHGIRALGRNLM
+285 
-297 SYQRQGIDTVS
+297 
-308 EIINRWAPPTDKN
+308 
-321 DTMSY
+321 
-326 IKAVCEQLGV
+326 
-336 SADEPLDA
+336 
-344 SNPDTLKALCAAII
+344 
-358 HHENGSQPYSDQQLT
+358 
-373 AGVSAALGLS
+373 
-383 TIPTNTKRYT
+383 
-393 GNAAFDAA
+393 
-401 SPEAQ
+401 
-406 ASFMRQADQLR
+406 
-417 RQQQAEYKTM
+417 
-427 IDSQVRDATAA
+427 
-438 YMRGVEF
+438 
-445 PNPPGEADFI
+445 
-455 AAYGVREGNL
+455 
-465 RYAAGTNIAFGMAQR
+465 YAAGTNIAFGMAQR

-519 VGRFINSRGESTNAP
+519 VGRFINSRGESTSAP
-534 NFSPVDVDAALAANA
+534 NFSPVDIDAALAANA

-640 LLPRG
+640 LLSRG

-653 IANSQRIIENLTK
+653 IANSQRIIENLTE

-760 APFEPDKILQ
+760 APFEPGKILQ
-770 QAEQK
+770 QTEQK
-775 MMADQAGDIDLRI
+775 MMADPAGDIDLRI

>member
-1 MPVVPTVSGRQ
+1 MSYFGLNPVNQNQQLDEAASNPAGFNSDVGFFDNAVGAALSGLYSGLVAKPDQLLWAGMDKIVSPIAQFVNENTSLNDTSVSYIAEQRKLAEQQ
-12 VQSRGVQSAG
+12 VKRLTPDAATTGTAG
-22 LQTFSQPGIG
+22 QVLYGLFDMG
-32 DAFVRA
+32 
-38 GTEAIDVFG
+38 G
-47 QAKQRA
+47 QAVVSTTLGGPVGGAAAVTSLQGFSEFERLTA
-53 NIALAQEASLNLS
+53 QGVDFRTAQEAGLVQGITAGAGTLIPMSL
-66 QISSDL
+66 
-72 LNNPETGLLNL
+72 GLRAGGALAE
-83 KGKNAIGKGHEY
+83 GVA
-95 TQQFDAQVEQLAMS
+95 AQLARTGES
-109 LPDEQARNAF
+109 SVR
-119 MQQAQQ
+119 
-125 QRIQFTTQAGRHEI
+125 R
-139 GQINAYE
+139 
-146 EGQFQATLLN
+146 
-156 NGKNA
+156 A
-161 AALYGDNAAYVL
+161 AATAVRATPD
-173 ANKQTFQQIE
+173 
-183 DYGIAH
+183 IA
-189 GWSDEQIQAK
+189 
-199 KIEFKEKV
+199 
-207 ADAALS
+207 
-213 QWSAN
+213 
-218 NATAFIQS
+218 
-226 NGELSDTAAG
+226 
-236 ARRAV
+236 
-241 ADSDSSER
+241 
-249 ARGIRNNNPGNLEY
+249 
-263 SKTNPWVG
+263 
-271 QTGDD
+271 
-276 GRFAKFETP
+276 
-285 EHGIRALGRNLM
+285 
-297 SYQRQGIDTVS
+297 
-308 EIINRWAPPTDKN
+308 
-321 DTMSY
+321 
-326 IKAVCEQLGV
+326 
-336 SADEPLDA
+336 
-344 SNPDTLKALCAAII
+344 
-358 HHENGSQPYSDQQLT
+358 
-373 AGVSAALGLS
+373 
-383 TIPTNTKRYT
+383 
-393 GNAAFDAA
+393 
-401 SPEAQ
+401 
-406 ASFMRQADQLR
+406 
-417 RQQQAEYKTM
+417 
-427 IDSQVRDATAA
+427 
-438 YMRGVEF
+438 
-445 PNPPGEADFI
+445 
-455 AAYGVREGNL
+455 
-465 RYAAGTNIAFGMAQR
+465 YAAGTNIAFGMAQR

-519 VGRFINSRGESTNAP
+519 VGRFINSRGEPTSAP
-534 NFSPVDVDAALAANA
+534 NFSPVDIDAALAANA

-653 IANSQRIIENLTK
+653 IANSQRIIENLTE

-760 APFEPDKILQ
+760 APFEPGKILQ
-770 QAEQK
+770 QTEQK
-775 MMADQAGDIDLRI
+775 MMADPAGDIDLRI

>member
-1 MPVVPTVSGRQ
+1 MSYFGLNPVNQNQQLDEAASNPAGFNSDVGFFDNAVGAALSGLYSGLVAKPDQLLWAGMDKIVSPIAQFINENTSLNDTSVSYIAEQRKLAEQQ
-12 VQSRGVQSAG
+12 VKRLTPDAATTGTAG
-22 LQTFSQPGIG
+22 QVLYGLFDMG
-32 DAFVRA
+32 
-38 GTEAIDVFG
+38 G
-47 QAKQRA
+47 QAVVGTTLGGPVGGAAAVTSLQGFSEFERLTA
-53 NIALAQEASLNLS
+53 QGVDFRTAQEAGLVQGITAGAGTLIPMSL
-66 QISSDL
+66 
-72 LNNPETGLLNL
+72 GLRAGGALAE
-83 KGKNAIGKGHEY
+83 GVA
-95 TQQFDAQVEQLAMS
+95 AQLARTGES
-109 LPDEQARNAF
+109 SVR
-119 MQQAQQ
+119 
-125 QRIQFTTQAGRHEI
+125 R
-139 GQINAYE
+139 
-146 EGQFQATLLN
+146 
-156 NGKNA
+156 A
-161 AALYGDNAAYVL
+161 AATAVRATPD
-173 ANKQTFQQIE
+173 
-183 DYGIAH
+183 IA
-189 GWSDEQIQAK
+189 
-199 KIEFKEKV
+199 
-207 ADAALS
+207 
-213 QWSAN
+213 
-218 NATAFIQS
+218 
-226 NGELSDTAAG
+226 
-236 ARRAV
+236 
-241 ADSDSSER
+241 
-249 ARGIRNNNPGNLEY
+249 
-263 SKTNPWVG
+263 
-271 QTGDD
+271 
-276 GRFAKFETP
+276 
-285 EHGIRALGRNLM
+285 
-297 SYQRQGIDTVS
+297 
-308 EIINRWAPPTDKN
+308 
-321 DTMSY
+321 
-326 IKAVCEQLGV
+326 
-336 SADEPLDA
+336 
-344 SNPDTLKALCAAII
+344 
-358 HHENGSQPYSDQQLT
+358 
-373 AGVSAALGLS
+373 
-383 TIPTNTKRYT
+383 
-393 GNAAFDAA
+393 
-401 SPEAQ
+401 
-406 ASFMRQADQLR
+406 
-417 RQQQAEYKTM
+417 
-427 IDSQVRDATAA
+427 
-438 YMRGVEF
+438 
-445 PNPPGEADFI
+445 
-455 AAYGVREGNL
+455 
-465 RYAAGTNIAFGMAQR
+465 YAAGTNIAFGMAQR

-534 NFSPVDVDAALAANA
+534 NFSPVDIDAALAANA

-621 DGVTARAIEN
+621 DGITARAIEN

-653 IANSQRIIENLTK
+653 IANSQRIIENLTE

-714 LAPHEPGG
+714 LAPHEPSG
-722 QFFEARAEL
+722 QLFEARAEL

-775 MMADQAGDIDLRI
+775 MMSDKAGDIDLRI

>member
-1 MPVVPTVSGRQ
+1 MSYFGLNPVNQNQQLDEAASNPAGFNSDVGFFDNAVGAALSGLYSGLVAKPDQLLWAGMDKIVSPIAQFINENTSLNDTSVSYIAEQRKLAEQQ
-12 VQSRGVQSAG
+12 VKRLTPDAATTGTAG
-22 LQTFSQPGIG
+22 QVLYGLFDMG
-32 DAFVRA
+32 
-38 GTEAIDVFG
+38 G
-47 QAKQRA
+47 QAVVGTTLGGPVGGAAAVTSLQGFSEFERLTA
-53 NIALAQEASLNLS
+53 QGVDFRTAQEAGLVQGITAGAGTLIPMSL
-66 QISSDL
+66 
-72 LNNPETGLLNL
+72 GLRAGGALAE
-83 KGKNAIGKGHEY
+83 GVA
-95 TQQFDAQVEQLAMS
+95 AQLARTGES
-109 LPDEQARNAF
+109 LVRRAE
-119 MQQAQQ
+119 
-125 QRIQFTTQAGRHEI
+125 
-139 GQINAYE
+139 
-146 EGQFQATLLN
+146 
-156 NGKNA
+156 
-161 AALYGDNAAYVL
+161 
-173 ANKQTFQQIE
+173 
-183 DYGIAH
+183 
-189 GWSDEQIQAK
+189 
-199 KIEFKEKV
+199 
-207 ADAALS
+207 
-213 QWSAN
+213 
-218 NATAFIQS
+218 ATAV
-226 NGELSDTAAG
+226 
-236 ARRAV
+236 RA
-241 ADSDSSER
+241 
-249 ARGIRNNNPGNLEY
+249 
-263 SKTNPWVG
+263 
-271 QTGDD
+271 
-276 GRFAKFETP
+276 TP
-285 EHGIRALGRNLM
+285 
-297 SYQRQGIDTVS
+297 D
-308 EIINRWAPPTDKN
+308 
-321 DTMSY
+321 
-326 IKAVCEQLGV
+326 
-336 SADEPLDA
+336 
-344 SNPDTLKALCAAII
+344 
-358 HHENGSQPYSDQQLT
+358 
-373 AGVSAALGLS
+373 
-383 TIPTNTKRYT
+383 
-393 GNAAFDAA
+393 
-401 SPEAQ
+401 
-406 ASFMRQADQLR
+406 
-417 RQQQAEYKTM
+417 
-427 IDSQVRDATAA
+427 
-438 YMRGVEF
+438 
-445 PNPPGEADFI
+445 I
-455 AAYGVREGNL
+455 A
-465 RYAAGTNIAFGMAQR
+465 YAAGTNIAFGMAQR

-534 NFSPVDVDAALAANA
+534 NFSPVDIDAALAANA

-577 AMSDVSQGRPVDVA
+577 AMSDVSEGRPVDVA

-653 IANSQRIIENLTK
+653 IANSQRIIENLTE

-714 LAPHEPGG
+714 LAPHDPGG

-760 APFEPDKILQ
+760 APFEPGKILQ
-770 QAEQK
+770 QTEQK
-775 MMADQAGDIDLRI
+775 MMADPAGDIDLRI

>member
-1 MPVVPTVSGRQ
+1 MSYFGLNPVNQNQQLDEAASNPAGFNSDVGFFDNAAGAALSGLYSGLVAKPDQLLWAGMDKIVSPIAQFVNENTSFNDTSVSYIAEQRKLAEQQ
-12 VQSRGVQSAG
+12 VKQLTPDAATTGTAG
-22 LQTFSQPGIG
+22 QVLYGLFDMG
-32 DAFVRA
+32 
-38 GTEAIDVFG
+38 G
-47 QAKQRA
+47 QAVVGTTLGGPVGGAVAVTSLQGFSEFERLTA
-53 NIALAQEASLNLS
+53 QGVDFRTAQEAGLVQGITAGAGTLIPMSL
-66 QISSDL
+66 
-72 LNNPETGLLNL
+72 GLRAGGALAE
-83 KGKNAIGKGHEY
+83 GVA
-95 TQQFDAQVEQLAMS
+95 AQLARTGES
-109 LPDEQARNAF
+109 SVR
-119 MQQAQQ
+119 
-125 QRIQFTTQAGRHEI
+125 R
-139 GQINAYE
+139 
-146 EGQFQATLLN
+146 
-156 NGKNA
+156 A
-161 AALYGDNAAYVL
+161 AATAVRAMPD
-173 ANKQTFQQIE
+173 
-183 DYGIAH
+183 IA
-189 GWSDEQIQAK
+189 
-199 KIEFKEKV
+199 
-207 ADAALS
+207 
-213 QWSAN
+213 
-218 NATAFIQS
+218 
-226 NGELSDTAAG
+226 
-236 ARRAV
+236 
-241 ADSDSSER
+241 
-249 ARGIRNNNPGNLEY
+249 
-263 SKTNPWVG
+263 
-271 QTGDD
+271 
-276 GRFAKFETP
+276 
-285 EHGIRALGRNLM
+285 
-297 SYQRQGIDTVS
+297 
-308 EIINRWAPPTDKN
+308 
-321 DTMSY
+321 
-326 IKAVCEQLGV
+326 
-336 SADEPLDA
+336 
-344 SNPDTLKALCAAII
+344 
-358 HHENGSQPYSDQQLT
+358 
-373 AGVSAALGLS
+373 
-383 TIPTNTKRYT
+383 
-393 GNAAFDAA
+393 
-401 SPEAQ
+401 
-406 ASFMRQADQLR
+406 
-417 RQQQAEYKTM
+417 
-427 IDSQVRDATAA
+427 
-438 YMRGVEF
+438 
-445 PNPPGEADFI
+445 
-455 AAYGVREGNL
+455 
-465 RYAAGTNIAFGMAQR
+465 YAAGTNIAFGMAQR

-534 NFSPVDVDAALAANA
+534 NFSPVDIDAALAANA

-653 IANSQRIIENLTK
+653 IANSQRIIENLTE

-675 PTGSGKALSRA
+675 PTGSGKALSRT

-751 AEVRTPDEV
+751 AEVRTPGEV

>member
-1 MPVVPTVSGRQ
+1 MSYFGLNPVNQNQQLDEAASNPAGFNSDVGFFDNAVGAALSGLYSGLVAKPDQLLWAGMDKIVSPIAQFVNENTSLNDTSVSYIAEQRKLAEQQ
-12 VQSRGVQSAG
+12 VKRLTPDAATTGTAG
-22 LQTFSQPGIG
+22 QVLYGLFDMG
-32 DAFVRA
+32 
-38 GTEAIDVFG
+38 G
-47 QAKQRA
+47 QAVVGTTLGGPVGGAAAVTSLQGFSEFERLTA
-53 NIALAQEASLNLS
+53 QGVDFRTAQEAGLVLGITAGAGTLIPMSL
-66 QISSDL
+66 
-72 LNNPETGLLNL
+72 GLRAGGALAE
-83 KGKNAIGKGHEY
+83 GVA
-95 TQQFDAQVEQLAMS
+95 AQLARTGES
-109 LPDEQARNAF
+109 SVR
-119 MQQAQQ
+119 
-125 QRIQFTTQAGRHEI
+125 R
-139 GQINAYE
+139 
-146 EGQFQATLLN
+146 
-156 NGKNA
+156 A
-161 AALYGDNAAYVL
+161 AATAVRATPD
-173 ANKQTFQQIE
+173 
-183 DYGIAH
+183 IA
-189 GWSDEQIQAK
+189 
-199 KIEFKEKV
+199 
-207 ADAALS
+207 
-213 QWSAN
+213 
-218 NATAFIQS
+218 
-226 NGELSDTAAG
+226 
-236 ARRAV
+236 
-241 ADSDSSER
+241 
-249 ARGIRNNNPGNLEY
+249 
-263 SKTNPWVG
+263 
-271 QTGDD
+271 
-276 GRFAKFETP
+276 
-285 EHGIRALGRNLM
+285 
-297 SYQRQGIDTVS
+297 
-308 EIINRWAPPTDKN
+308 
-321 DTMSY
+321 
-326 IKAVCEQLGV
+326 
-336 SADEPLDA
+336 
-344 SNPDTLKALCAAII
+344 
-358 HHENGSQPYSDQQLT
+358 
-373 AGVSAALGLS
+373 
-383 TIPTNTKRYT
+383 
-393 GNAAFDAA
+393 
-401 SPEAQ
+401 
-406 ASFMRQADQLR
+406 
-417 RQQQAEYKTM
+417 
-427 IDSQVRDATAA
+427 
-438 YMRGVEF
+438 
-445 PNPPGEADFI
+445 
-455 AAYGVREGNL
+455 
-465 RYAAGTNIAFGMAQR
+465 YAAGTNIAFGMAQR

-519 VGRFINSRGESTNAP
+519 VGRFINSRGEPTSAP
-534 NFSPVDVDAALAANA
+534 NFSPVDIDAALAANA

-591 SIVES
+591 SIAES

-653 IANSQRIIENLTK
+653 IANSQRIIENLTE

-775 MMADQAGDIDLRI
+775 MMSDQAGDIDLRI

-819 DEANRESEQAIQDSS
+819 DEANRESEQVIQDSS

>member
-1 MPVVPTVSGRQ
+1 MSYFGLNPVNQNQQLDEAVSNPAGFNSDVGFFDNAVGAALSGLYSGLVAKPDQLLWAGMDKIVSPIAQFVNENTSLNDTSVSYIAEQRKLAEQQ
-12 VQSRGVQSAG
+12 VKRLTPDAATTGTAG
-22 LQTFSQPGIG
+22 QVLYGLFDMG
-32 DAFVRA
+32 
-38 GTEAIDVFG
+38 G
-47 QAKQRA
+47 QAVVGTTLGGPVGGAAAVTSLQGFSEFERLTA
-53 NIALAQEASLNLS
+53 QGVDFRTAQEAGLVQGITAGAGTLIPMSL
-66 QISSDL
+66 
-72 LNNPETGLLNL
+72 GLRAGGALAE
-83 KGKNAIGKGHEY
+83 GVA
-95 TQQFDAQVEQLAMS
+95 AQLARTGES
-109 LPDEQARNAF
+109 SVR
-119 MQQAQQ
+119 
-125 QRIQFTTQAGRHEI
+125 R
-139 GQINAYE
+139 
-146 EGQFQATLLN
+146 
-156 NGKNA
+156 A
-161 AALYGDNAAYVL
+161 AATAVRATPD
-173 ANKQTFQQIE
+173 
-183 DYGIAH
+183 IA
-189 GWSDEQIQAK
+189 
-199 KIEFKEKV
+199 
-207 ADAALS
+207 
-213 QWSAN
+213 
-218 NATAFIQS
+218 
-226 NGELSDTAAG
+226 
-236 ARRAV
+236 
-241 ADSDSSER
+241 
-249 ARGIRNNNPGNLEY
+249 
-263 SKTNPWVG
+263 
-271 QTGDD
+271 
-276 GRFAKFETP
+276 
-285 EHGIRALGRNLM
+285 
-297 SYQRQGIDTVS
+297 
-308 EIINRWAPPTDKN
+308 
-321 DTMSY
+321 
-326 IKAVCEQLGV
+326 
-336 SADEPLDA
+336 
-344 SNPDTLKALCAAII
+344 
-358 HHENGSQPYSDQQLT
+358 
-373 AGVSAALGLS
+373 
-383 TIPTNTKRYT
+383 
-393 GNAAFDAA
+393 
-401 SPEAQ
+401 
-406 ASFMRQADQLR
+406 
-417 RQQQAEYKTM
+417 
-427 IDSQVRDATAA
+427 
-438 YMRGVEF
+438 
-445 PNPPGEADFI
+445 
-455 AAYGVREGNL
+455 
-465 RYAAGTNIAFGMAQR
+465 YAAGTNIAFGMAQR

-534 NFSPVDVDAALAANA
+534 NFSPVDIDAALAANA

-563 NVLSRNS
+563 NVFSRNS

-653 IANSQRIIENLTK
+653 IANSQRIIENLTE

-722 QFFEARAEL
+722 QLFEARAEL

-775 MMADQAGDIDLRI
+775 MMSDKAGDIDLRI

>member
-1 MPVVPTVSGRQ
+1 MSYFGLNPVNQNQQLDEAASNPAGFNSDVGFFDNAVGAALSGLYSGLVAKPDQLLWAGMDKIVSPIAQFVNENTSLNDTSVSYIAEQRKLAEQQ
-12 VQSRGVQSAG
+12 VKRLTPDAATTGTAG
-22 LQTFSQPGIG
+22 QVLYGLFDMG
-32 DAFVRA
+32 
-38 GTEAIDVFG
+38 G
-47 QAKQRA
+47 QAVVGTTLGGPVGGAAAVTSLQGFSEFER
-53 NIALAQEASLNLS
+53 LTEQGVDFRTAQEAGLVQGITAGAGTLIPMSLGLRAGGALS
-66 QISSDL
+66 
-72 LNNPETGLLNL
+72 EGV
-83 KGKNAIGKGHEY
+83 A
-95 TQQFDAQVEQLAMS
+95 AQLARTGES
-109 LPDEQARNAF
+109 SVR
-119 MQQAQQ
+119 
-125 QRIQFTTQAGRHEI
+125 R
-139 GQINAYE
+139 
-146 EGQFQATLLN
+146 
-156 NGKNA
+156 A
-161 AALYGDNAAYVL
+161 AATAVRATPD
-173 ANKQTFQQIE
+173 
-183 DYGIAH
+183 IA
-189 GWSDEQIQAK
+189 
-199 KIEFKEKV
+199 
-207 ADAALS
+207 
-213 QWSAN
+213 
-218 NATAFIQS
+218 
-226 NGELSDTAAG
+226 
-236 ARRAV
+236 
-241 ADSDSSER
+241 
-249 ARGIRNNNPGNLEY
+249 
-263 SKTNPWVG
+263 
-271 QTGDD
+271 
-276 GRFAKFETP
+276 
-285 EHGIRALGRNLM
+285 
-297 SYQRQGIDTVS
+297 
-308 EIINRWAPPTDKN
+308 
-321 DTMSY
+321 
-326 IKAVCEQLGV
+326 
-336 SADEPLDA
+336 
-344 SNPDTLKALCAAII
+344 
-358 HHENGSQPYSDQQLT
+358 
-373 AGVSAALGLS
+373 
-383 TIPTNTKRYT
+383 
-393 GNAAFDAA
+393 
-401 SPEAQ
+401 
-406 ASFMRQADQLR
+406 
-417 RQQQAEYKTM
+417 
-427 IDSQVRDATAA
+427 
-438 YMRGVEF
+438 
-445 PNPPGEADFI
+445 
-455 AAYGVREGNL
+455 
-465 RYAAGTNIAFGMAQR
+465 YAAGTNIAFGMAQR

-519 VGRFINSRGESTNAP
+519 VGRFMNSRGESTSAP

-653 IANSQRIIENLTK
+653 IANSQRIIENLTE

-686 RSDKQA
+686 RSDKQV

-760 APFEPDKILQ
+760 APFEPGKILQ
-770 QAEQK
+770 QTEQK
-775 MMADQAGDIDLRI
+775 MTADPAGDIDLRI

>member
-1 MPVVPTVSGRQ
+1 MSYFGLNPVSQNQQLDEAASNPAGFNSYVGFFDNAVGAALSGLYSGLVAKPDQLLWAGMDKIVSPIAQFINENTSLNDTSVSYIAEQRKLAEQQ
-12 VQSRGVQSAG
+12 VKRLTPDAATTGTAG
-22 LQTFSQPGIG
+22 QVLYGLFDMG
-32 DAFVRA
+32 
-38 GTEAIDVFG
+38 G
-47 QAKQRA
+47 QAVVGTTLGGPVGGAAAVTSLQGFSEFERLTA
-53 NIALAQEASLNLS
+53 QGADFRTAQEAGLVQGITAGAGTLIPMSL
-66 QISSDL
+66 
-72 LNNPETGLLNL
+72 GLRAGGALAE
-83 KGKNAIGKGHEY
+83 GVA
-95 TQQFDAQVEQLAMS
+95 AQLARTGES
-109 LPDEQARNAF
+109 SVR
-119 MQQAQQ
+119 
-125 QRIQFTTQAGRHEI
+125 R
-139 GQINAYE
+139 
-146 EGQFQATLLN
+146 
-156 NGKNA
+156 A
-161 AALYGDNAAYVL
+161 AATAVRATPD
-173 ANKQTFQQIE
+173 
-183 DYGIAH
+183 IA
-189 GWSDEQIQAK
+189 
-199 KIEFKEKV
+199 
-207 ADAALS
+207 
-213 QWSAN
+213 
-218 NATAFIQS
+218 
-226 NGELSDTAAG
+226 
-236 ARRAV
+236 
-241 ADSDSSER
+241 
-249 ARGIRNNNPGNLEY
+249 
-263 SKTNPWVG
+263 
-271 QTGDD
+271 
-276 GRFAKFETP
+276 
-285 EHGIRALGRNLM
+285 
-297 SYQRQGIDTVS
+297 
-308 EIINRWAPPTDKN
+308 
-321 DTMSY
+321 
-326 IKAVCEQLGV
+326 
-336 SADEPLDA
+336 
-344 SNPDTLKALCAAII
+344 
-358 HHENGSQPYSDQQLT
+358 
-373 AGVSAALGLS
+373 
-383 TIPTNTKRYT
+383 
-393 GNAAFDAA
+393 
-401 SPEAQ
+401 
-406 ASFMRQADQLR
+406 
-417 RQQQAEYKTM
+417 
-427 IDSQVRDATAA
+427 
-438 YMRGVEF
+438 
-445 PNPPGEADFI
+445 
-455 AAYGVREGNL
+455 
-465 RYAAGTNIAFGMAQR
+465 YAAGTNIAFGMAQR

-519 VGRFINSRGESTNAP
+519 VGRFINSRGESTSAP
-534 NFSPVDVDAALAANA
+534 NFSPVDIDAALAANA

-577 AMSDVSQGRPVDVA
+577 AMSDVSQGRPVDVS

-596 ASFSEIPGRKSLLSQ
+596 ASFSEIPWRKSLLSQ

-653 IANSQRIIENLTK
+653 IANSQRIIENLTE

-775 MMADQAGDIDLRI
+775 MMSDQAGDIDLRI
-788 AEDSLLESP
+788 AEDSLIESP

>member
-1 MPVVPTVSGRQ
+1 MSYFGLNPVNQNQQLDEAASNPAGFNSDVGFFDNAVGAALSGLYSGLVAKPDQLLWAGMDKIVSPIAQFVNENTSLNDTSVSYIAEQRKLAEQQ
-12 VQSRGVQSAG
+12 VKRLTPDAATTGTAG
-22 LQTFSQPGIG
+22 QVLYGLFDMG
-32 DAFVRA
+32 
-38 GTEAIDVFG
+38 G
-47 QAKQRA
+47 QAVVGTTLGGPVGGAAAVTSLQGFSEFERLTA
-53 NIALAQEASLNLS
+53 QGVDFRTAQEAGLVQGITAGAGTLIPMSL
-66 QISSDL
+66 
-72 LNNPETGLLNL
+72 GLRAGGALAE
-83 KGKNAIGKGHEY
+83 GVA
-95 TQQFDAQVEQLAMS
+95 AQLARTGES
-109 LPDEQARNAF
+109 SVR
-119 MQQAQQ
+119 
-125 QRIQFTTQAGRHEI
+125 R
-139 GQINAYE
+139 
-146 EGQFQATLLN
+146 
-156 NGKNA
+156 A
-161 AALYGDNAAYVL
+161 AATAVRATPD
-173 ANKQTFQQIE
+173 
-183 DYGIAH
+183 IA
-189 GWSDEQIQAK
+189 
-199 KIEFKEKV
+199 
-207 ADAALS
+207 
-213 QWSAN
+213 
-218 NATAFIQS
+218 
-226 NGELSDTAAG
+226 
-236 ARRAV
+236 
-241 ADSDSSER
+241 
-249 ARGIRNNNPGNLEY
+249 
-263 SKTNPWVG
+263 
-271 QTGDD
+271 
-276 GRFAKFETP
+276 
-285 EHGIRALGRNLM
+285 
-297 SYQRQGIDTVS
+297 
-308 EIINRWAPPTDKN
+308 
-321 DTMSY
+321 
-326 IKAVCEQLGV
+326 
-336 SADEPLDA
+336 
-344 SNPDTLKALCAAII
+344 
-358 HHENGSQPYSDQQLT
+358 
-373 AGVSAALGLS
+373 
-383 TIPTNTKRYT
+383 
-393 GNAAFDAA
+393 
-401 SPEAQ
+401 
-406 ASFMRQADQLR
+406 
-417 RQQQAEYKTM
+417 
-427 IDSQVRDATAA
+427 
-438 YMRGVEF
+438 
-445 PNPPGEADFI
+445 
-455 AAYGVREGNL
+455 
-465 RYAAGTNIAFGMAQR
+465 YAAGTNIAFGMAQR

-511 VLGVAFGG
+511 VLGVVFGG
-519 VGRFINSRGESTNAP
+519 VGRFINSRGEPTSAP
-534 NFSPVDVDAALAANA
+534 NFSPVDIDAALAANA

-653 IANSQRIIENLTK
+653 IANSQRIIENLTE

-760 APFEPDKILQ
+760 APFEPGKILQ
-770 QAEQK
+770 QTEQK
-775 MMADQAGDIDLRI
+775 MMADPAGDIDLRI

>member
-1 MPVVPTVSGRQ
+1 MSYFGLNPVNQNQQLDEAVSDPAGFNSDVGFFDNAVGAALSGLYSGLVAKPDQLLWAGMDKIVSPIAQFVNENTSLNDTSVSYIAEQRKLAEQQ
-12 VQSRGVQSAG
+12 VKRLTPDAATTGTAG
-22 LQTFSQPGIG
+22 QVLYGLFDMG
-32 DAFVRA
+32 
-38 GTEAIDVFG
+38 G
-47 QAKQRA
+47 QAVVGTMLGGPVGGAAAVTSLQGFSEFERLTA
-53 NIALAQEASLNLS
+53 QGVDFRTAQEAGLVQGITAGAGTLIPMSL
-66 QISSDL
+66 
-72 LNNPETGLLNL
+72 GLRAGGALAE
-83 KGKNAIGKGHEY
+83 GVA
-95 TQQFDAQVEQLAMS
+95 AQLARTGES
-109 LPDEQARNAF
+109 SVR
-119 MQQAQQ
+119 
-125 QRIQFTTQAGRHEI
+125 R
-139 GQINAYE
+139 
-146 EGQFQATLLN
+146 
-156 NGKNA
+156 A
-161 AALYGDNAAYVL
+161 AATAVRATPD
-173 ANKQTFQQIE
+173 
-183 DYGIAH
+183 IA
-189 GWSDEQIQAK
+189 
-199 KIEFKEKV
+199 
-207 ADAALS
+207 
-213 QWSAN
+213 
-218 NATAFIQS
+218 
-226 NGELSDTAAG
+226 
-236 ARRAV
+236 
-241 ADSDSSER
+241 
-249 ARGIRNNNPGNLEY
+249 
-263 SKTNPWVG
+263 
-271 QTGDD
+271 
-276 GRFAKFETP
+276 
-285 EHGIRALGRNLM
+285 
-297 SYQRQGIDTVS
+297 
-308 EIINRWAPPTDKN
+308 
-321 DTMSY
+321 
-326 IKAVCEQLGV
+326 
-336 SADEPLDA
+336 
-344 SNPDTLKALCAAII
+344 
-358 HHENGSQPYSDQQLT
+358 
-373 AGVSAALGLS
+373 
-383 TIPTNTKRYT
+383 
-393 GNAAFDAA
+393 
-401 SPEAQ
+401 
-406 ASFMRQADQLR
+406 
-417 RQQQAEYKTM
+417 
-427 IDSQVRDATAA
+427 
-438 YMRGVEF
+438 
-445 PNPPGEADFI
+445 
-455 AAYGVREGNL
+455 
-465 RYAAGTNIAFGMAQR
+465 YAAGTNIAFGMAQR

-519 VGRFINSRGESTNAP
+519 VGRFINSRGESTSAP
-534 NFSPVDVDAALAANA
+534 NFSPVDIDAALAANA

-645 DRQVYQSE
+645 DRKVYQSE
-653 IANSQRIIENLTK
+653 IANSQRIIENLTE

-760 APFEPDKILQ
+760 APFEPGKILQ
-770 QAEQK
+770 QTEQK
-775 MMADQAGDIDLRI
+775 MMADPAGDIDLRI

>member
-1 MPVVPTVSGRQ
+1 MSYFGLNPVNQNQQLDEAASNPAGFNSDVGFFDNAVGAALSGLYSGLVAKPDQLLWAGMDKIVSPIAQFVNENTSLNDTSVSYIAEQRKLAEQQ
-12 VQSRGVQSAG
+12 VKWLAPDAATTGTSGQVLYG
-22 LQTFSQPGIG
+22 LFDMG
-32 DAFVRA
+32 
-38 GTEAIDVFG
+38 G
-47 QAKQRA
+47 QAVIGTTLGGPVGGAAAVTSLQGFSEFERLTA
-53 NIALAQEASLNLS
+53 QGVDFRTAQEAGLVQGITAGAGTLIPMSL
-66 QISSDL
+66 
-72 LNNPETGLLNL
+72 GLRAGGALAE
-83 KGKNAIGKGHEY
+83 GVA
-95 TQQFDAQVEQLAMS
+95 AQLARTGES
-109 LPDEQARNAF
+109 SVR
-119 MQQAQQ
+119 
-125 QRIQFTTQAGRHEI
+125 R
-139 GQINAYE
+139 
-146 EGQFQATLLN
+146 
-156 NGKNA
+156 A
-161 AALYGDNAAYVL
+161 AATAVRATPD
-173 ANKQTFQQIE
+173 
-183 DYGIAH
+183 IA
-189 GWSDEQIQAK
+189 
-199 KIEFKEKV
+199 
-207 ADAALS
+207 
-213 QWSAN
+213 
-218 NATAFIQS
+218 
-226 NGELSDTAAG
+226 
-236 ARRAV
+236 
-241 ADSDSSER
+241 
-249 ARGIRNNNPGNLEY
+249 
-263 SKTNPWVG
+263 
-271 QTGDD
+271 
-276 GRFAKFETP
+276 
-285 EHGIRALGRNLM
+285 
-297 SYQRQGIDTVS
+297 
-308 EIINRWAPPTDKN
+308 
-321 DTMSY
+321 
-326 IKAVCEQLGV
+326 
-336 SADEPLDA
+336 
-344 SNPDTLKALCAAII
+344 
-358 HHENGSQPYSDQQLT
+358 
-373 AGVSAALGLS
+373 
-383 TIPTNTKRYT
+383 
-393 GNAAFDAA
+393 
-401 SPEAQ
+401 
-406 ASFMRQADQLR
+406 
-417 RQQQAEYKTM
+417 
-427 IDSQVRDATAA
+427 
-438 YMRGVEF
+438 
-445 PNPPGEADFI
+445 
-455 AAYGVREGNL
+455 
-465 RYAAGTNIAFGMAQR
+465 YAAGTNIAFGMAQR

-519 VGRFINSRGESTNAP
+519 VGRFINSRGEATSTP

-549 AHHAEIDIAPGVPI
+549 AHHAEIDISPGVPI

-653 IANSQRIIENLTK
+653 IANSQRIIENLTE

-775 MMADQAGDIDLRI
+775 MMSDKAGDVDLRI

>member
-1 MPVVPTVSGRQ
+1 MSYFGLNPVNQNQQLDEAASNPAGFNSDVGFFDNAVGAALSGLYSGLVAKPDQLLWAGMDKIVSPIAQFINENTSLNDTSVSYIAEQRKLAEQQ
-12 VQSRGVQSAG
+12 VKRLTPDAATTGTAG
-22 LQTFSQPGIG
+22 QVLYGLFDMG
-32 DAFVRA
+32 
-38 GTEAIDVFG
+38 G
-47 QAKQRA
+47 QAVVGTTLGGPVGGAAAVTSLQGFSEFERLTA
-53 NIALAQEASLNLS
+53 QGVDFRTAQEAGLVQGITAGAGTLIPMSL
-66 QISSDL
+66 
-72 LNNPETGLLNL
+72 GLRAGGALAE
-83 KGKNAIGKGHEY
+83 GVA
-95 TQQFDAQVEQLAMS
+95 AQLARTGES
-109 LPDEQARNAF
+109 SVR
-119 MQQAQQ
+119 
-125 QRIQFTTQAGRHEI
+125 R
-139 GQINAYE
+139 
-146 EGQFQATLLN
+146 
-156 NGKNA
+156 A
-161 AALYGDNAAYVL
+161 AATAVRATPD
-173 ANKQTFQQIE
+173 
-183 DYGIAH
+183 IA
-189 GWSDEQIQAK
+189 
-199 KIEFKEKV
+199 
-207 ADAALS
+207 
-213 QWSAN
+213 
-218 NATAFIQS
+218 
-226 NGELSDTAAG
+226 
-236 ARRAV
+236 
-241 ADSDSSER
+241 
-249 ARGIRNNNPGNLEY
+249 
-263 SKTNPWVG
+263 
-271 QTGDD
+271 
-276 GRFAKFETP
+276 
-285 EHGIRALGRNLM
+285 
-297 SYQRQGIDTVS
+297 
-308 EIINRWAPPTDKN
+308 
-321 DTMSY
+321 
-326 IKAVCEQLGV
+326 
-336 SADEPLDA
+336 
-344 SNPDTLKALCAAII
+344 
-358 HHENGSQPYSDQQLT
+358 
-373 AGVSAALGLS
+373 
-383 TIPTNTKRYT
+383 
-393 GNAAFDAA
+393 
-401 SPEAQ
+401 
-406 ASFMRQADQLR
+406 
-417 RQQQAEYKTM
+417 
-427 IDSQVRDATAA
+427 
-438 YMRGVEF
+438 
-445 PNPPGEADFI
+445 
-455 AAYGVREGNL
+455 
-465 RYAAGTNIAFGMAQR
+465 YAAGTNIAFGMAQR

-534 NFSPVDVDAALAANA
+534 NFSPVDIDAALAANA

-570 HIQALRK
+570 HVQALRK

-653 IANSQRIIENLTK
+653 IANSQRIIENLTE

-699 RIRQAQERLEFSRNA
+699 RIRQAQERLEFSRNV

-775 MMADQAGDIDLRI
+775 MMSDQAGDIDLRI

>member
-1 MPVVPTVSGRQ
+1 MSYFGLNPVNQNQQLDEAASNPAGFNSDVGFFDNAVGAALSGLYSGLVAKPDQLLWAGMDKIVSPIAQFVNENTSLNDTSVSYIAEQRKLAEQQ
-12 VQSRGVQSAG
+12 VKRLTPDAATTGTAG
-22 LQTFSQPGIG
+22 QVLYGLFDMG
-32 DAFVRA
+32 
-38 GTEAIDVFG
+38 G
-47 QAKQRA
+47 QAVVGTTLGGPVGGAAAVTSLQGFSEFERLTA
-53 NIALAQEASLNLS
+53 QGVDFRTAQEAGLVQGITAGAGTLIPMSL
-66 QISSDL
+66 
-72 LNNPETGLLNL
+72 GLRAGGALAE
-83 KGKNAIGKGHEY
+83 GVA
-95 TQQFDAQVEQLAMS
+95 AQLARTGES
-109 LPDEQARNAF
+109 SVR
-119 MQQAQQ
+119 
-125 QRIQFTTQAGRHEI
+125 R
-139 GQINAYE
+139 
-146 EGQFQATLLN
+146 
-156 NGKNA
+156 A
-161 AALYGDNAAYVL
+161 AATAVRATPD
-173 ANKQTFQQIE
+173 
-183 DYGIAH
+183 IA
-189 GWSDEQIQAK
+189 
-199 KIEFKEKV
+199 
-207 ADAALS
+207 
-213 QWSAN
+213 
-218 NATAFIQS
+218 
-226 NGELSDTAAG
+226 
-236 ARRAV
+236 
-241 ADSDSSER
+241 
-249 ARGIRNNNPGNLEY
+249 
-263 SKTNPWVG
+263 
-271 QTGDD
+271 
-276 GRFAKFETP
+276 
-285 EHGIRALGRNLM
+285 
-297 SYQRQGIDTVS
+297 
-308 EIINRWAPPTDKN
+308 
-321 DTMSY
+321 
-326 IKAVCEQLGV
+326 
-336 SADEPLDA
+336 
-344 SNPDTLKALCAAII
+344 
-358 HHENGSQPYSDQQLT
+358 
-373 AGVSAALGLS
+373 
-383 TIPTNTKRYT
+383 
-393 GNAAFDAA
+393 
-401 SPEAQ
+401 
-406 ASFMRQADQLR
+406 
-417 RQQQAEYKTM
+417 
-427 IDSQVRDATAA
+427 
-438 YMRGVEF
+438 
-445 PNPPGEADFI
+445 
-455 AAYGVREGNL
+455 
-465 RYAAGTNIAFGMAQR
+465 YAAGTNIAFGMAQR

-499 DVLDRQAIAIDA
+499 DVLDRQVIAIDA

-519 VGRFINSRGESTNAP
+519 VGRFINSRGESTSAP

-577 AMSDVSQGRPVDVA
+577 AMSGVSQGRPVDVA

-653 IANSQRIIENLTK
+653 IANSQRIIENLTE

-692 RLRDIDQ
+692 RIRDIDQ

-760 APFEPDKILQ
+760 APFEPGKILQ
-770 QAEQK
+770 QTEQK
-775 MMADQAGDIDLRI
+775 MMADPAGDIDLRI

>member
-1 MPVVPTVSGRQ
+1 MSYFGLNPVNQNQQLDEAASNPVGFNSDVGFFDNAVGAALSGLYSGLVAKPDQLLWAGMDKIVSPIAQFVNENTSLNDTSVSYIAEQRKLAEQQ
-12 VQSRGVQSAG
+12 VKRLTPDAATTGTAG
-22 LQTFSQPGIG
+22 QVLYGLFDMG
-32 DAFVRA
+32 
-38 GTEAIDVFG
+38 G
-47 QAKQRA
+47 QAVVGTTIGGPVGGAAAVTSLQGFSEFERLTA
-53 NIALAQEASLNLS
+53 QGVDFRTAQEAGLVQGITAGAGTLIPMSL
-66 QISSDL
+66 
-72 LNNPETGLLNL
+72 GLRAGGALAE
-83 KGKNAIGKGHEY
+83 GVA
-95 TQQFDAQVEQLAMS
+95 AQLARTGES
-109 LPDEQARNAF
+109 SVLR
-119 MQQAQQ
+119 
-125 QRIQFTTQAGRHEI
+125 
-139 GQINAYE
+139 
-146 EGQFQATLLN
+146 
-156 NGKNA
+156 A
-161 AALYGDNAAYVL
+161 AATAVRATPD
-173 ANKQTFQQIE
+173 
-183 DYGIAH
+183 IA
-189 GWSDEQIQAK
+189 
-199 KIEFKEKV
+199 
-207 ADAALS
+207 
-213 QWSAN
+213 
-218 NATAFIQS
+218 
-226 NGELSDTAAG
+226 
-236 ARRAV
+236 
-241 ADSDSSER
+241 
-249 ARGIRNNNPGNLEY
+249 
-263 SKTNPWVG
+263 
-271 QTGDD
+271 
-276 GRFAKFETP
+276 
-285 EHGIRALGRNLM
+285 
-297 SYQRQGIDTVS
+297 
-308 EIINRWAPPTDKN
+308 
-321 DTMSY
+321 
-326 IKAVCEQLGV
+326 
-336 SADEPLDA
+336 
-344 SNPDTLKALCAAII
+344 
-358 HHENGSQPYSDQQLT
+358 
-373 AGVSAALGLS
+373 
-383 TIPTNTKRYT
+383 
-393 GNAAFDAA
+393 
-401 SPEAQ
+401 
-406 ASFMRQADQLR
+406 
-417 RQQQAEYKTM
+417 
-427 IDSQVRDATAA
+427 
-438 YMRGVEF
+438 
-445 PNPPGEADFI
+445 
-455 AAYGVREGNL
+455 
-465 RYAAGTNIAFGMAQR
+465 YAAGTNIAFGMAQR

-519 VGRFINSRGESTNAP
+519 VGRFINSRGESTSAP
-534 NFSPVDVDAALAANA
+534 NFSPVDIDAALAANA

-570 HIQALRK
+570 HIQALLK

-653 IANSQRIIENLTK
+653 IANSQRIIENLTE

-675 PTGSGKALSRA
+675 PTGSGKSLSRA
-686 RSDKQA
+686 RSDKQV

-731 ARRQQ
+731 TRRQQ

-775 MMADQAGDIDLRI
+775 MMADQAGDVDLRI

>member
-1 MPVVPTVSGRQ
+1 MSYFGLNPVNQNQQLEEAASNPVGFNSDVGFFDNAVGAALSGLYSGLVAKPDQLLWAGMDKIVSPIAQFVNENTSLNDTSVSYIAEQRKLAEQQ
-12 VQSRGVQSAG
+12 VKRLTPDAATTGTAG
-22 LQTFSQPGIG
+22 QILYGLFDMG
-32 DAFVRA
+32 
-38 GTEAIDVFG
+38 G
-47 QAKQRA
+47 QAVIGTTLGGPVGGAAAVTSLQGFSEFERLTA
-53 NIALAQEASLNLS
+53 QGVDFRTAQEAGLVQGITAGAGTLIPMSL
-66 QISSDL
+66 
-72 LNNPETGLLNL
+72 GLRAGGALAE
-83 KGKNAIGKGHEY
+83 GVA
-95 TQQFDAQVEQLAMS
+95 AQLARTGES
-109 LPDEQARNAF
+109 SVR
-119 MQQAQQ
+119 
-125 QRIQFTTQAGRHEI
+125 R
-139 GQINAYE
+139 
-146 EGQFQATLLN
+146 
-156 NGKNA
+156 A
-161 AALYGDNAAYVL
+161 AATAVRATPD
-173 ANKQTFQQIE
+173 
-183 DYGIAH
+183 IA
-189 GWSDEQIQAK
+189 
-199 KIEFKEKV
+199 
-207 ADAALS
+207 
-213 QWSAN
+213 
-218 NATAFIQS
+218 
-226 NGELSDTAAG
+226 
-236 ARRAV
+236 
-241 ADSDSSER
+241 
-249 ARGIRNNNPGNLEY
+249 
-263 SKTNPWVG
+263 
-271 QTGDD
+271 
-276 GRFAKFETP
+276 
-285 EHGIRALGRNLM
+285 
-297 SYQRQGIDTVS
+297 
-308 EIINRWAPPTDKN
+308 
-321 DTMSY
+321 
-326 IKAVCEQLGV
+326 
-336 SADEPLDA
+336 
-344 SNPDTLKALCAAII
+344 
-358 HHENGSQPYSDQQLT
+358 
-373 AGVSAALGLS
+373 
-383 TIPTNTKRYT
+383 
-393 GNAAFDAA
+393 
-401 SPEAQ
+401 
-406 ASFMRQADQLR
+406 
-417 RQQQAEYKTM
+417 
-427 IDSQVRDATAA
+427 
-438 YMRGVEF
+438 
-445 PNPPGEADFI
+445 
-455 AAYGVREGNL
+455 
-465 RYAAGTNIAFGMAQR
+465 YAAGTNIAFGMAQR

-519 VGRFINSRGESTNAP
+519 VGRFINSRGESTSAP

-631 RLLEEQAAQ
+631 RLLEEHAAQ

-653 IANSQRIIENLTK
+653 IANSQRIIENLTE

-686 RSDKQA
+686 RSDKQV

-760 APFEPDKILQ
+760 APFEPSKILQ

-775 MMADQAGDIDLRI
+775 MMADPAGDIDLRI